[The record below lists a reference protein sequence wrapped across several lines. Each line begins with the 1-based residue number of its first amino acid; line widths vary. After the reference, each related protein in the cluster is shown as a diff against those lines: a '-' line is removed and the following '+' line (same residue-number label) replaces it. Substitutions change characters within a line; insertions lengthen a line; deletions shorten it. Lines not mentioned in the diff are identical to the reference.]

1 MRAPHP
7 IARSQEPREWRRLP
21 LGGDWVAPSGS
32 AILEVRDPASLSL
45 VGSVPVADHHD
56 VALAVVAARRAFD
69 QGPWPR
75 SNLDARIEGVRR
87 LLAALSKRRD
97 DLVRLIVSETGL
109 PIGGTVLSGTG
120 ASQVD
125 GAIELIRASI
135 ETAQDYPFCEET
147 TGRGGRALVVSEP
160 VGVVVAIVPWNGP
173 LWSALMKI
181 VPAMLAGC
189 TVIVKPSPLAPL
201 DAMVLAE
208 CAMEADMPPG
218 VLNVVQGDREVGEA
232 LVADPGV
239 DKVSFTGSTAVGR
252 EVARQCAANLTRVN
266 LELGG
271 KSAAIVLDDADL
283 DAAVPILLC
292 GGLDNNGESCTA
304 LTRIVVSRPRAAEL
318 LERLRASVGS
328 LAVGDPFDP
337 AVDIGPLITE
347 TQRTRAETAIAG
359 ALGEGASVLVG
370 GGRPRELPHGWY
382 LEPTV
387 LADVGNGMAAAR
399 DEIFAPVL
407 SVIECGSDAE
417 AVEIAND
424 SPYGLSGAVFSADP
438 ERALDVCRQVRTG
451 TLNINGFTIN
461 IDAPL
466 GGFKQSGMGREYGVW
481 GLREF
486 VELKTINLLDAADA
500 LGGGRPSAV
509 RSR

>member
-1 MRAPHP
+1 MNAPRA
-7 IARSQEPREWRRLP
+7 IVRRQEPREWRRLP
-21 LGGDWVAPSGS
+21 IGGEWVVPSGS
-32 AILEVRDPASLSL
+32 AVLGVEDPASLSL
-45 VGSVPVADHHD
+45 VGSVPVADRRD
-56 VALAVVAARRAFD
+56 VGLAVAAARRAFD

-75 SNLDARIEGVRR
+75 SSLEARIEAVGR
-87 LLAALSKRRD
+87 LLVALSERRD

-109 PIGGTVLSGTG
+109 PTGGTQLSGTG

-135 ETAQDYPFCEET
+135 ETALDYPFCQET

-181 VPAMLAGC
+181 VPAVLAGC

-208 CAMEADMPPG
+208 CAMEADVPPG

-232 LVADPGV
+232 LVGDPGV

-252 EVARQCAANLTRVN
+252 EVARLCAANLTRVN

-271 KSAAIVLDDADL
+271 KSAAVVLDDADL
-283 DAAVPILLC
+283 DAVVPILLC

-304 LTRIVVSRPRAAEL
+304 LTRIVVSRSRAAEL
-318 LERLRASVGS
+318 HERLRASVGA
-328 LAVGDPFDP
+328 LRIGDPFDP
-337 AVDIGPLITE
+337 AVDVGPLITE
-347 TQRTRAETAIAG
+347 TQRSRAEAAIAG
-359 ALGEGASVLVG
+359 ALGEGARVLVG
-370 GGRPRELPHGWY
+370 GGRPREPERGWY

-387 LADVGNGMAAAR
+387 LANVGNAMAVAR

-438 ERALDVCRQVRTG
+438 ERALAVCRQVRTG

-466 GGFKQSGMGREYGVW
+466 GGFKQSGLGREYGVW

-500 LGGGRPSAV
+500 LGGVTRRP
-509 RSR
+509 